1 MPDSIDLPSL
11 RNLSLRS
18 IDCLSDEFLD
28 LYFNGCPLL
37 ESLSFIAC
45 DFLEEENVTF
55 SAPQLKHLV
64 IDTFNKG
71 SDTPYNCKILVSA
84 PNLISFQ
91 CCDYTSHEYCLENL
105 SSLEVARFN
114 MIVEEEYNE
123 ELDMFA
129 PVYTKE
135 DGRFMINCL
144 KGISNVKSLTLNHH
158 FLLVVAEAPD
168 VLRMSPIPF
177 RNLRFLKL
185 DTWMG
190 KAYIRAVMYILENSR
205 DIETLVIEFSRVKA
219 DCINLSEYWVE
230 ALSFQ
235 QLKYIEVRNV
245 QCCMDHE
252 LDLLRTFLKNVVN
265 LEKMTVFISKERS
278 TVNEK
283 GMKCFTEEVLNCP
296 RANSDVTIRFRISQ

>member
-205 DIETLVIEFSRVKA
+205 DIETLVIEFSRV
-219 DCINLSEYWVE
+219 
-230 ALSFQ
+230 SFIFSWPCLFAPEFFQ
-235 QLKYIEVRNV
+235 KQFLETFFSI
-245 QCCMDHE
+245 
-252 LDLLRTFLKNVVN
+252 LRCLVCLIISIVN
-265 LEKMTVFISKERS
+265 LIKLENSSAFKPGFEKS
-278 TVNEK
+278 
-283 GMKCFTEEVLNCP
+283 
-296 RANSDVTIRFRISQ
+296 